1 MDEPILRGLKNRFL
15 QAIAL
20 YIPGA
25 QTLRVWL
32 HRMRGV
38 KMGKRIFIGT
48 AAIIETAFPELV
60 SIGNNVE
67 IGIRSIIIAHFKYHP
82 KKEQPKTKPFV
93 RIEDNVY
100 IGPGVIILPN
110 VTIGQGSVVTAGS
123 VVVESVP
130 PQTMVRGN
138 PAKKVAKCRV
148 PLVFDNTY
156 QDFIC
161 NLRPIKKI

>member
-1 MDEPILRGLKNRFL
+1 MDDPFLRGIKNRFL
-15 QAIAL
+15 QLLAL
-20 YIPGA
+20 YIPGS
-25 QTLRVWL
+25 QSLRVWL

-38 KMGKRIFIGT
+38 KMGKNIFIGT
-48 AAIIETAFPELV
+48 AAIIETGFPELV

-82 KKEQPKTKPFV
+82 KKEKPKRKPFV

-110 VTIGQGSVVTAGS
+110 VTIGQGSVVAAGS

-138 PAKKVAKCRV
+138 PAKPVAKCGI
-148 PLVFDNTY
+148 PLVFNYTY
-156 QDFIC
+156 RDFIC
-161 NLRPIKKI
+161 NLRPIKK